1 MSKKLILFVR
11 LFIFVKCQ
19 NDALNFV
26 VKINIEKL
34 TQPFLLMVR
43 TRGPMARRSLGYPI
57 PRPTHSQVAQTAPAT
72 QKPTPK
78 PQAKIPE
85 KEQTSK

>member
-1 MSKKLILFVR
+1 MS
-11 LFIFVKCQ
+11 
-19 NDALNFV
+19 
-26 VKINIEKL
+26 
-34 TQPFLLMVR
+34 R
-43 TRGPMARRSLGYPI
+43 TGRPMARRSLGYPI